1 MDGAQAADGDARMS
15 APKMDKKHRLDAKT
29 SDIEAQNA

>member
-1 MDGAQAADGDARMS
+1 MDGAQTIDGDARMS
-15 APKMDKKHRLDAKT
+15 APEKGKKHRLDAKT